1 MLGSRRLWV
10 IALLALAHA
19 ADEAPEPR
27 LDPVRVPKNTTLT
40 YPTSKDSWRE
50 AYVQVASELAG
61 RVVAALVFA
70 EEAQAPFIGRVVANV
85 GKILGASRPVFI
97 AAVMDADA
105 TTLAG
110 LRQSGVRD
118 ELPQVVL
125 FFPPHGAAAAGGA
138 PAQGKGW
145 TGWMG
150 ALSTEAD
157 RVAQSRALVDHI
169 IEHLDECADD
179 GRCVEELSPSV
190 LGRAR
195 ALMEQTR
202 AAAGQGQ
209 KLARRD
215 RQVKLEGGRAVYED
229 VAFEDPRE
237 TQAREARKKAE
248 KASRG
253 GEEEREARA
262 AKAARG
268 GARGR
273 RHPVARPRGV
283 AEYPVPRARPEPPP
297 PAPGPRTWRARAAR
311 AAPAAARARL
321 RGRAASSSNVSESAN
336 MSSS

>member
-50 AYVQVASELAG
+50 AYVQVASELGG

-195 ALMEQTR
+195 ALMEQDLR

-209 KLARRD
+209 KRQRVAS

-229 VAFEDPRE
+229 AAFEDPRE
-237 TQAREARKKAE
+237 TRRRAKREKKAE
-248 KASRG
+248 KAKQKAAKK
-253 GEEEREARA
+253 EREARA
-262 AKAARG
+262 AKAG
-268 GARGR
+268 KGK
-273 RHPVARPRGV
+273 
-283 AEYPVPRARPEPPP
+283 E
-297 PAPGPRTWRARAAR
+297 
-311 AAPAAARARL
+311 L
-321 RGRAASSSNVSESAN
+321 
-336 MSSS
+336 

>member
-50 AYVQVASELAG
+50 AYVQVASELGG

-195 ALMEQTR
+195 ALMEQDLR
-202 AAAGQGQ
+202 AAAGDGQ
-209 KLARRD
+209 KRQRVAS

-229 VAFEDPRE
+229 AAFEDPRE
-237 TQAREARKKAE
+237 TRRRAKREKKAE
-248 KASRG
+248 KAKQKAAKK
-253 GEEEREARA
+253 EREARA
-262 AKAARG
+262 AKAG
-268 GARGR
+268 KGK
-273 RHPVARPRGV
+273 
-283 AEYPVPRARPEPPP
+283 E
-297 PAPGPRTWRARAAR
+297 
-311 AAPAAARARL
+311 L
-321 RGRAASSSNVSESAN
+321 
-336 MSSS
+336 

>member
-1 MLGSRRLWV
+1 MFYTVGPARPTIVEGVLISESCLTLVRFLIRSPPARGMLGSRRLWV

-50 AYVQVASELAG
+50 AYVQVASELGG

-195 ALMEQTR
+195 ALMEQDLR

-209 KLARRD
+209 KRQRVAS

-229 VAFEDPRE
+229 AAFEDPRE
-237 TQAREARKKAE
+237 TRRRAKREKKAE
-248 KASRG
+248 KARQKAAKK
-253 GEEEREARA
+253 EREARRA
-262 AKAARG
+262 AKAGERG
-268 GARGR
+268 
-273 RHPVARPRGV
+273 
-283 AEYPVPRARPEPPP
+283 E
-297 PAPGPRTWRARAAR
+297 
-311 AAPAAARARL
+311 L
-321 RGRAASSSNVSESAN
+321 
-336 MSSS
+336 

>member
-50 AYVQVASELAG
+50 AYVQVASELGG

-179 GRCVEELSPSV
+179 GRCVEELSASV

-195 ALMEQTR
+195 ALMEQDLR

-209 KLARRD
+209 KRQRVAS

-229 VAFEDPRE
+229 AAFEDPRE
-237 TQAREARKKAE
+237 TRRRAKREKKAE
-248 KASRG
+248 KAKQKAAKK
-253 GEEEREARA
+253 EREARA
-262 AKAARG
+262 AKAG
-268 GARGR
+268 KGK
-273 RHPVARPRGV
+273 
-283 AEYPVPRARPEPPP
+283 E
-297 PAPGPRTWRARAAR
+297 
-311 AAPAAARARL
+311 L
-321 RGRAASSSNVSESAN
+321 
-336 MSSS
+336 

>member
-19 ADEAPEPR
+19 ADEAPVPR

-50 AYVQVASELAG
+50 AYVQVASELGG

-110 LRQSGVRD
+110 LRQRGVRD

-195 ALMEQTR
+195 ALMEQDLR

-209 KLARRD
+209 KRQRVAS

-229 VAFEDPRE
+229 AAFEDPRE
-237 TQAREARKKAE
+237 TRRRAKREKKAE
-248 KASRG
+248 KAKQKAAKKQRAA
-253 GEEEREARA
+253 RRA
-262 AKAARG
+262 AKAGEG
-268 GARGR
+268 G
-273 RHPVARPRGV
+273 
-283 AEYPVPRARPEPPP
+283 E
-297 PAPGPRTWRARAAR
+297 
-311 AAPAAARARL
+311 L
-321 RGRAASSSNVSESAN
+321 
-336 MSSS
+336 